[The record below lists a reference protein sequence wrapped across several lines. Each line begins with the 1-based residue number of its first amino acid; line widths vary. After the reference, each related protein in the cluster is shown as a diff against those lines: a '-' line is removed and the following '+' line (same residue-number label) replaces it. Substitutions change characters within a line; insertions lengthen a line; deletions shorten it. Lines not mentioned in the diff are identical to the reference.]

1 MSRSSISKKTRW
13 AGRMLLVPVLCVPLT
28 GLAAGTLNLQDL
40 APYEKGIPVPDA
52 VRAEC
57 QLELKMVELVQTAA
71 ARNFDK
77 VVMVRDGSKT
87 GAGQS
92 LAMKITGI
100 TGTAGGAW
108 SGAKFLTIDGT
119 LRENGKVIGT
129 FRATRLSGGGAFG
142 GYKGTCSILGRCAKA
157 LSDDVAKWLSAPTM
171 NAKLGDEK

>member
-1 MSRSSISKKTRW
+1 MSRSSIVKKTRSV
-13 AGRMLLVPVLCVPLT
+13 GRTLLAAVLCVPLAS
-28 GLAAGTLNLQDL
+28 LAAGTLNLQTI
-40 APYEKGIPVPDA
+40 APYEKGLPVPDA

-57 QLELKMVELVQTAA
+57 GLELKVVELVQTAA

-77 VVMVRDGSKT
+77 VVLVQDGSKT
-87 GAGQS
+87 GPGQS
-92 LAMKITGI
+92 LAIKITGI

-119 LRENGKVIGT
+119 LRDNGKVIGT

-157 LSDDVAKWLSAPTM
+157 LSDDVAKWLAAPTM
-171 NAKLGDEK
+171 NAKLGDER

>member
-1 MSRSSISKKTRW
+1 MSRSSSSKKSRW
-13 AGRMLLVPVLCVPLT
+13 VRRMLVVPVLCVPFA
-28 GLAAGTLNLQDL
+28 GFAAGTLNLQDL
-40 APYEKGIPVPDA
+40 APYEKGLPVPDA

-57 QLELKMVELVQTAA
+57 QLELKVVELLQSAA

-77 VVMVRDGSKT
+77 VVMVRDGSK
-87 GAGQS
+87 GDAGQS

-108 SGAKFLTIDGT
+108 SGAKFLTVDGT

-157 LSDDVAKWLSAPTM
+157 LSDDVAKWLTAPTM
-171 NAKLGDEK
+171 NAKLGDER

>member
-1 MSRSSISKKTRW
+1 MSRSSSAKKMRW
-13 AGRMLLVPVLCVPLT
+13 VGRMLLVPVLWIPVAS
-28 GLAAGTLNLQDL
+28 LAGGTLNLQDL
-40 APYEKGIPVPDA
+40 ALYEKGMPVPDA

-57 QLELKMVELVQTAA
+57 GLEGKVVEFVQTAA

-77 VVMVRDGSKT
+77 VVLVPDGAKA

-129 FRATRLSGGGAFG
+129 FRATRASGGGAFG
-142 GYKGTCSILGRCAKA
+142 GYKGTCSILGRCAKT
-157 LSDDVAKWLSAPTM
+157 LGDDVAKWLAAPTM
-171 NAKLGDEK
+171 NAKLGDER